1 MCPQIRELEERL
13 NHALDAVAS
22 LQAAAAP
29 RRQNSDAA
37 ASSRQDAEE
46 AAPPV
51 DVRAPAADQVP
62 ARRIAGRVADM
73 LVRQAENL
81 VAGGPSE

>member
-1 MCPQIRELEERL
+1 MCLKIAELEDRL

-29 RRQNSDAA
+29 RRQNPDVAA
-37 ASSRQDAEE
+37 ASSRQDPPI

-51 DVRAPAADQVP
+51 ADIRAPDEVP
-62 ARRIAGRVADM
+62 ARRLIGWVADV
-73 LVRQAENL
+73 LVRQAENA
-81 VAGGPSE
+81 VAGGPSK